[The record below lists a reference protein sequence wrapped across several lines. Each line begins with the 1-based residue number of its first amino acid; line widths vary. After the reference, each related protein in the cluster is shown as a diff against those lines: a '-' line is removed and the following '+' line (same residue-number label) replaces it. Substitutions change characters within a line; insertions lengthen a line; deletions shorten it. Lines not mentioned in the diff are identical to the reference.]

1 MPNMP
6 SLEIRM
12 ITTAIDRKIQNDK
25 KIQYGKE
32 SMLSPFELHRY
43 QSYLEQVN
51 KKQKE
56 IELTPSPFLI

>member
-1 MPNMP
+1 MPNMT

-12 ITTAIDRKIQNDK
+12 IATAIDRKIQNDK

-43 QSYLEQVN
+43 QSY
-51 KKQKE
+51 
-56 IELTPSPFLI
+56 